1 MNLFGF
7 RKQQT
12 HMAQLTKLADYVAK
26 RSARQVR
33 VRLGVHVSEMSA
45 AEARGYIRARAASVV
60 SRESEVALNGVAALS
75 ERLRSPLVVRSTLL
89 VVDQLARDLRQER
102 ADFGLR
108 KAG

>member
-12 HMAQLTKLADYVAK
+12 HMAQLTKLANYVAK

-45 AEARGYIRARAASVV
+45 AEARGYIRARAASIV
-60 SRESEVALNGVAALS
+60 SRQSPRACDHPSWSAQ
-75 ERLRSPLVVRSTLL
+75 RSWSSINW
-89 VVDQLARDLRQER
+89 R
-102 ADFGLR
+102 AT
-108 KAG
+108 